1 MKPTIR
7 TVAQERKPLEDRR
20 AELLAELEEINNLL
34 GAIGRPSASNAA
46 IRYIETNPGAKT
58 SNIIAATG
66 ICPIQ
71 LSRMKRWGRLHNS
84 GNPGRRGGD
93 TQWWVVEGSMVR
105 SVAAIVRPSAA
116 NAAIRYIE
124 VNPGAKTSDIVAA
137 TGVYP
142 TQLSRMKRWGR
153 LRNSGNP
160 GRRGGDTQWWMVIES
175 TNERPRKKCEAPRM
189 TESIMDRWP
198 DDAKEKTP

>member
-93 TQWWVVEGSMVR
+93 TQWW
-105 SVAAIVRPSAA
+105 
-116 NAAIRYIE
+116 
-124 VNPGAKTSDIVAA
+124 
-137 TGVYP
+137 
-142 TQLSRMKRWGR
+142 
-153 LRNSGNP
+153 
-160 GRRGGDTQWWMVIES
+160 MVIES